1 MTPVPFQNQHTSSIR
16 NLILKMNF
24 EIVFLKIAISGFRR
38 FHDLR
43 FGPIEYTPY
52 AFRRDYRRL
61 IYD

>member
-1 MTPVPFQNQHTSSIR
+1 MTHVPFQNQHTSSIP
-16 NLILKMNF
+16 NLVPKLNF
-24 EIVFLKIAISGFRR
+24 EIFFLKIEISGFRG